1 VSLYSRFEFALG
13 HTIYNDYVAR
23 VLGNYQGTFN
33 YIDWQKR
40 AWSPTNTET
49 DIPKVYYADQVSAP
63 NGKKNYTRINNANAV
78 LNSNNSRFYEKGN
91 YLACREITLS
101 YDIPGSLLSATKVLT
116 RPARVYLSLN
126 NLFYI
131 TKFSG
136 PSPEPPVSPGTS
148 TINGI
153 YQGTYPTPRSFVL
166 GVQVSL

>member
-1 VSLYSRFEFALG
+1 MSLYSRFEFAAG

-23 VLGNYQGTFN
+23 ILGNYQGTFN

-40 AWSPTNTET
+40 SWSPDNTVT

-63 NGKKNYTRINNANAV
+63 NGKKNYTRSNNANAV

-91 YLACREITLS
+91 YLACREITVS
-101 YDIPGSLLSATKVLT
+101 YDIPASWLHATGVLT
-116 RPARVYLSLN
+116 RPARIYVSAN

-136 PSPEPPVSPGTS
+136 PSPEPPVTPGGS

-153 YQGTYPTPRSFVL
+153 YQGTYPMSRSFIL